1 MIHIRKISQAHMLT
15 LPHPLLSPPL
25 PAPLLRS
32 LNKGQGGFM
41 AGDALLHLV
50 SPTRCDFKLD
60 NLTVAQPQNV
70 LAEESLSEH
79 TAEL

>member
-1 MIHIRKISQAHMLT
+1 
-15 LPHPLLSPPL
+15 
-25 PAPLLRS
+25 
-32 LNKGQGGFM
+32 M